1 MLINARSPDWNL
13 LMGPI
18 WWRTG
23 YLISWTCCNS
33 NNKNT
38 FRMHHKTFSTCE
50 NISSGAIEK
59 NIFCFKVFWSSV
71 CSKTWQVRGT
81 SSSGRLVRP
90 QKHDIAPVLRC
101 GRCLPKP
108 KESLGMTMAKA
119 SSLLLRGHQI
129 KSVKEQGPYGFY
141 MQVSRSIWRTF

>member
-23 YLISWTCCNS
+23 YLISSKCCNS

-38 FRMHHKTFSTCE
+38 FALLHELRMHHVQQLWHFSLAQTLAALQLR
-50 NISSGAIEK
+50 NVLYM
-59 NIFCFKVFWSSV
+59 FFKVFWSSV

-101 GRCLPKP
+101 GCCLPKP
-108 KESLGMTMAKA
+108 KESLRMAMAKA
-119 SSLLLRGHQI
+119 FSLLLRGHQI
-129 KSVKEQGPYGFY
+129 KTEKEQG
-141 MQVSRSIWRTF
+141 